1 MCFSKKKKERREN
14 TGDIVIPGMDGEKKA
29 GGCCFRKSSSFRMV
43 AQGRKRG
50 RERERERGKR
60 PRFWVTRPRVIPV
73 TESACVKR
81 CPIARSAQPFRPDGN
96 HLPRDYHAY
105 THCSI
110 FLEEGWWWWWW
121 WSLGRRLVDCK
132 NCYFFFFSSLFFFF
146 YPRVE
151 ILRYFR
157 AASSSSC
164 LSRLLFPRDPID
176 LMGVGNE
183 GIGGNWSLGAGLNFV
198 AEDICGFILE
208 TGNYYSLYFN
218 GRLSIKNCSVFITF
232 VIIYIKMLQVVLLY
246 SNWEIEIIE

>member
-1 MCFSKKKKERREN
+1 MLFEKKKERREN

-110 FLEEGWWWWWW
+110 FLEEGWWWW
-121 WSLGRRLVDCK
+121 SLGRRLVDCK
-132 NCYFFFFSSLFFFF
+132 NCYFFSFLLFFFF
-146 YPRVE
+146 LPSSGNLT
-151 ILRYFR
+151 IL
-157 AASSSSC
+157 SSSVFEQ
-164 LSRLLFPRDPID
+164 LSFEIAFSPRSDRFD
-176 LMGVGNE
+176 GGWKR
-183 GIGGNWSLGAGLNFV
+183 GNWRELKFG
-198 AEDICGFILE
+198 
-208 TGNYYSLYFN
+208 
-218 GRLSIKNCSVFITF
+218 GRIEFRSGRYLRVHPRNRK
-232 VIIYIKMLQVVLLY
+232 LLLVVL
-246 SNWEIEIIE
+246 

>member
-1 MCFSKKKKERREN
+1 MCFSKKKKKERREN

-121 WSLGRRLVDCK
+121 WWSLGRRLVDCK
-132 NCYFFFFSSLFFFF
+132 NCYFFSFLLFFFFF

-218 GRLSIKNCSVFITF
+218 GRLSIKNCSE
-232 VIIYIKMLQVVLLY
+232 VLLL
-246 SNWEIEIIE
+246 

>member
-121 WSLGRRLVDCK
+121 SLGRRLVDCK
-132 NCYFFFFSSLFFFF
+132 NCYFFSFLLFFFF
-146 YPRVE
+146 LPSSGNLT
-151 ILRYFR
+151 IL
-157 AASSSSC
+157 SSSVFEQ
-164 LSRLLFPRDPID
+164 LSFEIAFSPRSDRFD
-176 LMGVGNE
+176 GGWKR
-183 GIGGNWSLGAGLNFV
+183 GNWRELKFG
-198 AEDICGFILE
+198 
-208 TGNYYSLYFN
+208 
-218 GRLSIKNCSVFITF
+218 GRIEFRSGRYLRVHPRNRK
-232 VIIYIKMLQVVLLY
+232 LLLVVL
-246 SNWEIEIIE
+246 